1 MDGNFDPWNIYC
13 VSQLMRYFVLSEQAT
28 GEDQD
33 ESSQQMMA
41 RPNKRT
47 KVGPYRITNKAI
59 LHITRRRIGA
69 WTYGPIKN
77 DVIISGHLSEIDN

>member
-1 MDGNFDPWNIYC
+1 MEYLLCEPAYEIFCTFGT
-13 VSQLMRYFVLSEQAT
+13 AT
-28 GEDQD
+28 GEDPD

-47 KVGPYRITNKAI
+47 EVGPHRITNKAI

>member
-1 MDGNFDPWNIYC
+1 MVGKFDLWNIYC

-28 GEDQD
+28 GEDPD
-33 ESSQQMMA
+33 EFSQLMMA

-47 KVGPYRITNKAI
+47 KVGPYRMTNKAI
-59 LHITRRRIGA
+59 LHIRRRMSA
-69 WTYGPIKN
+69 WTYAPIKN